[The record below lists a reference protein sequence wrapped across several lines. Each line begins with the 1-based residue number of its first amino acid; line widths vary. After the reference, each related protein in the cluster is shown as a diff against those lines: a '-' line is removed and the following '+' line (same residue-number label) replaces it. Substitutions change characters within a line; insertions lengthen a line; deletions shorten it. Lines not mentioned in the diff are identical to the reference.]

1 MCHLVSKFSSKVQSS
16 MTISRDKS
24 VGMENR
30 PIVDESK
37 VSWDDNV
44 CKSFVRNVNKK
55 IYHIDIK
62 ISYVT

>member
-1 MCHLVSKFSSKVQSS
+1 
-16 MTISRDKS
+16 MTISQDKS